1 MVLGLVEWLKQE
13 IVNLR
18 EREPII
24 LMDDINNI
32 LDEGVKQIK
41 WQIILTVR
49 QVKKDE
55 WKNIKEEVERFECEG
70 VFENN

>member
-1 MVLGLVEWLKQE
+1 MIEARPLKKEDIYPIDSGVLDDYIRKDRVLGLVEWLKQE

-18 EREPII
+18 EREPMI

-41 WQIILTVR
+41 DEVR
-49 QVKKDE
+49 
-55 WKNIKEEVERFECEG
+55 G
-70 VFENN
+70 